1 MKKDTWADH
10 VFIQSSAWYLQKDI
24 VIHQNIPSNPVQII
38 SGNID
43 DETEPC
49 RDPHIHVGYL
59 FRRHYQSVIPK
70 EKEFSEVNDDQEPM
84 ETVTENEFQDFDLM
98 EKEKNEVTFICDGCD
113 GILLTQ
119 SVLED
124 HKKLYCKGK
133 ERKEP
138 SPDPAF
144 ICFACQ
150 QTFKYKKNLL
160 EHIRNVHPSEDAPIY
175 DCSQCP
181 YRARAKKNLVRHIQR
196 MHPLEDGPSYNC
208 VECSYSTKIKEYFS
222 EHLRNSLHMQ

>member
-1 MKKDTWADH
+1 MTFENTFRAVQFHKILLVFYFFKKINLFFLLDYFR
-10 VFIQSSAWYLQKDI
+10 V
-24 VIHQNIPSNPVQII
+24 
-38 SGNID
+38 D
-43 DETEPC
+43 DERLSRIAKLEK
-49 RDPHIHVGYL
+49 L
-59 FRRHYQSVIPK
+59 RRGEERLH
-70 EKEFSEVNDDQEPM
+70 EEHDE
-84 ETVTENEFQDFDLM
+84 
-98 EKEKNEVTFICDGCD
+98 
-113 GILLTQ
+113 

-181 YRARAKKNLVRHIQR
+181 YRARAKKNLSRHIQR